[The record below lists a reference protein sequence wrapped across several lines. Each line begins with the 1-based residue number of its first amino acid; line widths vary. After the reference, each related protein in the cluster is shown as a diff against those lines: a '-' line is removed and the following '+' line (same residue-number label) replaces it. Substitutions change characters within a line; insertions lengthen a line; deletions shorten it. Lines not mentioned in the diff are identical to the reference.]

1 MVGELA
7 AAARPQR
14 VPIGVMAGQVDLDRR
29 ALRSEGIAAAYAIAD
44 YAGSVRLALAD
55 AANQLMGL
63 ASYVAAR
70 LGNIG
75 STRYL

>member
-1 MVGELA
+1 
-7 AAARPQR
+7 
-14 VPIGVMAGQVDLDRR
+14 
-29 ALRSEGIAAAYAIAD
+29 LRSEGILAAYAIAD
-44 YAGSVRLALAD
+44 YAGSVQLALAD

-70 LGNIG
+70 LGNSG